1 MAPFRQIEIRRIY
14 RILEFPDDLFQIRYK
29 GLFLTGFQP
38 SPDPLILVSIKAL
51 ICFVQF
57 LPNLTPYSLPTV
69 DSIAVDSILPSNQ
82 PSSSNC
88 GKKK

>member
-1 MAPFRQIEIRRIY
+1 MTYSRFATKAYF
-14 RILEFPDDLFQIRYK
+14 LPDSNRAY
-29 GLFLTGFQP
+29 
-38 SPDPLILVSIKAL
+38 SPDPFILVSIKAL